1 MSHFADLLSIW
12 ESLLDWSENT
22 QVIRQLQDEI
32 DVLKNS
38 LVRLGTQAFTF
49 DSEES
54 VEVAIHEL
62 EQEHTRLQYYRSKML
77 KINASVQRWITHQ
90 ENRLQREKH
99 VEQQRNAAQDEGKEN
114 VALADDTAF
123 HEQLKHEVTDMYAI
137 WDQTDDRLKT
147 MLENLEVSLRTWRQ
161 FESGLS
167 ELKETLDK
175 DRGAIFGFKG
185 ALEAG
190 SANPNEFVSNAETV
204 ANLLR
209 EHTDSDI
216 KVSLLFFLS
225 FCIYFIYPECS
236 IKALTA
242 RM

>member
-1 MSHFADLLSIW
+1 MHQTFFIANYRKKKRKKIIKINTFFADLLSIW

-54 VEVAIHEL
+54 VEVAIQDL
-62 EQEHTRLQYYRSKML
+62 EQERTRLQYYRSKML

-90 ENRLQREKH
+90 ENRLQREGGAGTGSGAT
-99 VEQQRNAAQDEGKEN
+99 NDEGK
-114 VALADDTAF
+114 VLTLADDTTF
-123 HEQLKHEVTDMYAI
+123 HEQMKNEVTEMYTV
-137 WDQTDDRLKT
+137 WDQTDERLKT

-190 SANPNEFVSNAETV
+190 SAIPSEFVSNAETV

-209 EHTDSDI
+209 ENADSDI
-216 KVSLLFFLS
+216 KVRILF
-225 FCIYFIYPECS
+225 
-236 IKALTA
+236 T
-242 RM
+242 